1 MSRAQV
7 DELLT
12 HGIHRFLADGVHYR
26 DLIDVQAATADW
38 SQWCDVWS
46 RFAADAEARAE
57 AALAQGSRVTAAGEL
72 ARAALYYH
80 YAQYLLYADPGAKKA
95 AHERK
100 VAVFQQAAP
109 LLDPPLEHVE
119 IPFESITLPAYLRVP
134 RGRRKPP
141 CVVLL
146 GGLDTT
152 KEDYQSINDLCV
164 RRGLATLAFDGPG
177 QGETFYRM
185 PWRRDFE
192 RAVQAV
198 LDWLAPRPEIDG
210 GRLGIIGRS
219 TGGFYAPKVAS
230 VDGRVKAAVAWGA
243 MYDIRN
249 LATMP
254 ALTRD
259 GFLFVSGSASVEEA
273 LAFYECIDFTGAG
286 ARIRCPLLVVHGGLD
301 AITPMDN
308 ATRMLAEVAGPTE
321 TLIWPDSGHCCH
333 DRSHIVRPAMADF
346 MARHLGA
353 ARPARRGR

>member
-1 MSRAQV
+1 MSKAVV

-26 DLIDVQAATADW
+26 DLRDVQAATDDW
-38 SQWCDVWS
+38 SRWCAVWS
-46 RFAADAEARAE
+46 AFAAEAEARGE
-57 AALAQGSRVTAAGEL
+57 GALARGSRLTAGGEF

-80 YAQYLLYADPGAKKA
+80 YAQYLFYADPAAKRA

-100 VAVFQQAAP
+100 VAAFRRAAP
-109 LLDPPLEHVE
+109 LLDPPLTRVE
-119 IPFESITLPAYLRVP
+119 IPFEAITMPGYLRVP
-134 RGRRKPP
+134 PGPGKPP
-141 CVVLL
+141 CVILL

-152 KEDYQSINDLCV
+152 KEDYQSVNDLCV

-185 PWRRDFE
+185 AWRRDFE
-192 RAVQAV
+192 QAVVAV
-198 LDWLAPRPEIDG
+198 LDWLERRPEIDG
-210 GRLGIIGRS
+210 ARLGIIGRS

-230 VDGRVKAAVAWGA
+230 LDRRVKAAVAWGA
-243 MYDIRN
+243 MYHIRN
-249 LATMP
+249 LASMP
-254 ALTRD
+254 PLTRD
-259 GFLFVSGSASVEEA
+259 GFMFVSRSRSLEEA

-286 ARIRCPLLVVHGGLD
+286 ARLKCPLLVVHGGLD
-301 AITPMDN
+301 PITPMEN

-321 TLIWPDSGHCCH
+321 TLVWEDSGHCCH

-353 ARPARRGR
+353 REA